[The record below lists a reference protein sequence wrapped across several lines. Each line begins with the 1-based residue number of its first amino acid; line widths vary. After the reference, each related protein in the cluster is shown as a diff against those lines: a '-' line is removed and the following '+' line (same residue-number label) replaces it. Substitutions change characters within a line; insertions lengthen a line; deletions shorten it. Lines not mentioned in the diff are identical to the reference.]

1 MFTFTQSVVTSKNVS
16 QGTHHVRKSSSF
28 STYAFNCR
36 HAQLRTELREEAWFR
51 GYERAA
57 ATADSAACAR
67 ILGGDEKAMASSDDD
82 FEPPTKRRKA
92 SQSVVSLCMA

>member
-1 MFTFTQSVVTSKNVS
+1 MLGIARDVRTS
-16 QGTHHVRKSSSF
+16 G
-28 STYAFNCR
+28 
-36 HAQLRTELREEAWFR
+36 L
-51 GYERAA
+51 
-57 ATADSAACAR
+57 CAR